1 MNENFKLYMLF
12 KDRIGIVADVS
23 ALIARN
29 DLSIKSMEVEQTGGK
44 AKLYVEIE
52 NGGASRQDV
61 FKMLGTISDLEEF
74 SFIEVLPQQVR
85 EKQFR
90 VVLDNIRDGVFSIDT
105 EGKITTINRVA
116 ATLLGCEAG
125 SLIGKHIKE
134 LPLSDY
140 DILECLS
147 GKKFTNV
154 KREIVTSSSRIQFF
168 STCRPIVDSKNR
180 ISGAVEIDKDVQ
192 QIKLLAQSISEPAP
206 VTFSDF
212 LGQNHLI
219 REATLLARKIAATDS
234 IVTIRGESGTGKD
247 IFARAIHSGSG
258 RKGPFIPINCAALPE
273 NLLESELFGYVSGA
287 FTGATKE
294 GKPGLFEMANGGT
307 IFLDEIGEMPLGL
320 QAKLLRAIEEKSLRR
335 VGGTKEITITSR
347 IITATN
353 ENLEQM
359 LTDKLFRKDLYYRIN
374 VLPIHIAPLRERLD
388 DIPLLVDHFLFQL
401 NSRLDKAPQTLTRD
415 AMDKLCAHDW
425 PGNVRELKNVIERA
439 SILCESDRI
448 DSDYILF
455 SFEIGKTREEL
466 QDFRPVVEEKKPL
479 RAVLDRYEKQMIRQA
494 IETSAS
500 LRAAAKSLGIS
511 HTGLL
516 QKIRKHGLEV
526 ETKRTV
532 RNESLP
538 ERISPASRTLG

>member
-29 DLSIKSMEVEQTGGK
+29 DLNIKSMEVEQTGGK

-52 NGGASRQDV
+52 NGGASRQDI

-105 EGKITTINRVA
+105 DGKITTINRVA
-116 ATLLGCEAG
+116 ATLLGCEAS

-134 LPLSDY
+134 LPLSEY
-140 DILECLS
+140 DILESLS

-154 KREIVTSSSRIQFF
+154 KREIVTSHSRIQFF

-180 ISGAVEIDKDVQ
+180 IAGAVEIDKDVQ
-192 QIKLLAQSISEPAP
+192 QIKLLAQSISEPGP
-206 VTFSDF
+206 ITFSDF
-212 LGQNHLI
+212 IGQNHLI
-219 REATLLARKIAATDS
+219 REAALLARKIAGTDS

-247 IFARAIHSGSG
+247 IFARAIHAGSG

-307 IFLDEIGEMPLGL
+307 IFLDEIGEIPLGL

-335 VGGTKEITITSR
+335 VGGTKEITITAR

-359 LTDKLFRKDLYYRIN
+359 LQDKLFRKDLYYRIN

-401 NSRLDKAPQTLTRD
+401 NSRLDKAPQTLTRN

-439 SILCESDRI
+439 SILCDSDRI

-455 SFEIGKTREEL
+455 SFEIGKTRENL
-466 QDFRPVVEEKKPL
+466 KDFYLGTEEKKPL
-479 RAVLDRYEKQMIRQA
+479 RTLLNRYEKQMIREA
-494 IETSAS
+494 VEKSAS
-500 LRAAAKSLGIS
+500 LRGAAKSLGIS

-532 RNESLP
+532 RNESVP
-538 ERISPASRTLG
+538 GGISPSFRTLR

>member
-29 DLSIKSMEVEQTGGK
+29 DLNIKSMEVEQTGGK

-52 NGGASRQDV
+52 NGGASRQAV

-105 EGKITTINRVA
+105 DGKITTINRVA
-116 ATLLGCEAG
+116 ATLVGCEAS

-180 ISGAVEIDKDVQ
+180 IAGAVEIDKDVQ

-212 LGQNHLI
+212 IGQNHLI
-219 REATLLARKIAATDS
+219 REATLLARKIAETDA

-273 NLLESELFGYVSGA
+273 NLLESELFGYVPGA

-294 GKPGLFEMANGGT
+294 GKPGLFEMANGGS
-307 IFLDEIGEMPLGL
+307 IFLDEIGEIPLGL

-335 VGGTKEITITSR
+335 VGGTKEITITAR

-359 LTDKLFRKDLYYRIN
+359 LRDKLFRKDLYYRIN

-401 NSRLDKAPQTLTRD
+401 NSRLDKAPQTLTRN

-439 SILCESDRI
+439 SILCDSDRI

-466 QDFRPVVEEKKPL
+466 QDLCLGAEEKKPL
-479 RAVLDRYEKQMIRQA
+479 RALLDRYERQMIRQA
-494 IETSAS
+494 VETSAS

-526 ETKRTV
+526 ETKRTI

-538 ERISPASRTLG
+538 KRICPSSRPLS